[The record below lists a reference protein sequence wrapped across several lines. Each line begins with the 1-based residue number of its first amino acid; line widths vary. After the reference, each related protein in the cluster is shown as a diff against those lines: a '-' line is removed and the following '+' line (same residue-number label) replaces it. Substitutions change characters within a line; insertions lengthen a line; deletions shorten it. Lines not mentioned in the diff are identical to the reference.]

1 MKKNKI
7 VKLCIF
13 ILLTFF
19 FLHTQV
25 STHAVYNPL
34 SRPNNKIGIHILTIN
49 EINQA
54 ADLINS
60 SGGDWGYV
68 TIPIQAYDKDLVKWQ
83 EFMNTAKE
91 LHLIP
96 IIRLATNGDYFNTAV
111 WEKPD
116 YTYILDFANF
126 LDSLDWPTQN
136 RYVIIYNEVNRGDE
150 WGGAPNPSEYANLLA
165 YAVTAFKSKSQNFFV
180 ISAGLDNAADNVPN
194 KSINEYTFMQQMNI
208 AVPGIFNQIDGLS
221 SHSYPNPGFA
231 QPPSVLNQKSI
242 NSFAFEKQLAES
254 MSNKKLPVFITET
267 GWSSDKISDNIIG
280 DYYTQSLNSVWNN
293 NSIVTVAPFLL
304 KAGGGPFAQFSLLNP
319 DGQPNM
325 RYKAIKNFPKVK
337 GQPEITANKVL
348 GDEIKKIDLPVK
360 HFEYKE
366 DKSSS
371 EVKTTAAKVFLKW
384 LLNVR

>member
-19 FLHTQV
+19 FLHTQAL
-25 STHAVYNPL
+25 TRAAYDPL
-34 SRPNNKIGIHILTIN
+34 SRPNNKIGIHILTID

-54 ADLINS
+54 ADLVNS
-60 SGGDWGYV
+60 SGGDWGYI

-83 EFMNTAKE
+83 EFMNTAKK

-116 YTYILDFANF
+116 YANILDFANF

-136 RYVIIYNEVNRGDE
+136 RYVIVYNEVNRGDE

-180 ISAGLDNAADNVPN
+180 ISAGLDNAADNIPN
-194 KSINEYTFMQQMNI
+194 KSMNEYTFMQEMNS

-267 GWSSDKISDNIIG
+267 GWSSDKISDSVIG

-293 NSIVTVAPFLL
+293 NNIVTIAPFLL
-304 KAGGGPFAQFSLLNP
+304 KAGGGPFAQFSLLSSG
-319 DGQPNM
+319 GQPNM

-348 GDEIKKIDLPVK
+348 GDKIQKIDLPVK

-366 DKSSS
+366 DKSSP
-371 EVKTTAAKVFLKW
+371 EVRTTAAKVFLKW